1 MTARWLAI
9 IGIGEDGRAGLS
21 AAANALIDGAD
32 LLIGGHRHLDL
43 IGATRGEQRLWSVP
57 LEATAADILAA
68 RGKRVVVL
76 ASGDPFWFGAGVT
89 LARSIPTDEML
100 VIPAPSSLSLAA
112 ARMGWALQDTVTLGL
127 NMRGLVPLIRRHLHQ
142 DRHILALSLNG
153 ETPREVA
160 ALLTASGFG
169 PSRMTVFEA
178 LGGPREARRDTT
190 AEKFNLE
197 SIDPL
202 NLMAVDVHAGPNARP
217 IPFAAGLDDSD
228 FENDGQ
234 LTKRE
239 IRAVTVSSLAPCPGQ
254 LLWDVGL
261 GCGSVA
267 IEWLLAHPAN
277 LAIGIEKSSDRAA
290 RAARN
295 AISLG
300 VPHLDIRNGVAPD
313 AVSGLPPP
321 DAIFIGGGASAP
333 GVLDA
338 CWRALKPGG
347 RLVANGVT
355 LETEALFVGARAKF
369 GGSLTRLSIERADAV
384 GNRTGWRPSM
394 AVTQWTV
401 TKPWSGA

>member
-9 IGIGEDGRAGLS
+9 VGIGEDGRAGLG
-21 AAANALIDGAD
+21 AAANGLIDGAD
-32 LLIGGHRHLDL
+32 LLIGGQRHLDL

-89 LARSIPTDEML
+89 LARSIPADEML
-100 VIPAPSSLSLAA
+100 VIPSPSSLSLAA

-127 NMRGLVPLIRRHLHQ
+127 NMRGLVPLIRRHLH
-142 DRHILALSLNG
+142 DGRHILALSLNG

-160 ALLTASGFG
+160 SLLTASGFG

-178 LGGPREARRDTT
+178 LGGPREVRKDTT

-197 SIDPL
+197 SIDLL
-202 NLMAVDVHAGPNARP
+202 NLMAIDIQAGPNARP
-217 IPFAAGLDDSD
+217 IPFAPGLDDNY

-277 LAIGIEKSSDRAA
+277 RAIGIEKSSDRAA

-321 DAIFIGGGASAP
+321 EAIFIGGGASAP

-384 GNRTGWRPSM
+384 GTRTGWRPSM